1 MLNKSYLLILLFGI
15 VVFSSCSN
23 YRYVHKDNDA
33 TDKIVEIYRL
43 DNYEPYLLQPF
54 DYLYVSIR
62 STDEQINEF
71 YSRISSNYSST
82 MANNQSNFFLSGY
95 LVNDSGY
102 VFIPT
107 LGMLEVGGL
116 TIDQTRKLINDN
128 VDEILT
134 DAVVN
139 VRLTS
144 FNVTFL
150 GEINNGNIPFYRERV
165 NVLEGIGQAGGVP
178 ISGDKKHIKILRP
191 QDSIMVVYEIDL
203 TDKNIIAS
211 KDFYLQPNDIVYVP
225 PRRQQEFLNFFKDY
239 SAFLSIITTTVTTT
253 LIIIQL
259 TKK

>member
-1 MLNKSYLLILLFGI
+1 MLNKFYLYISLFSV

-23 YRYVHKDNDA
+23 YRYVHRDIDA
-33 TDKIVEIYRL
+33 TNKIVEIYSL
-43 DNYEPYLLQPF
+43 DNYEPYQLQPF
-54 DYLYVSIR
+54 DYLYVNIR

-71 YSRISSNYSST
+71 YSRISSNYSSS
-82 MANNQSNFFLSGY
+82 MSNNQSNFFLSGY

-107 LGMLEVGGL
+107 LGMLNVGGL
-116 TIDQTRKLINDN
+116 TIDQTRKLINDK

-165 NVLEGIGQAGGVP
+165 NVLEAIGQAGGVP
-178 ISGDKKHIKILRP
+178 NSGDKKHVKIIRP

-203 TDKNIIAS
+203 TDKNIIAT
-211 KDFYLQPNDIVYVP
+211 KDFFLQPNDIVYVP
-225 PRRQQEFLNFFKDY
+225 PKRQQEFWNFFRDY
-239 SAFLSIITTTVTTT
+239 STFLSIITTTLTTT
-253 LIIIQL
+253 LIIL
-259 TKK
+259 ELNKN